1 MNTKQHRIDTKQHID
16 IVKKI
21 MDVMMLLEVEN
32 KMIKK
37 NDSFKNG
44 LGNALLMWIV
54 GVSPIILPVIYT
66 VICYAINIDDKLSDI
81 GMAVSTFLGGLLS
94 IFVMKKEYQVDIK
107 EYIRKPDTKT
117 LILIIAG
124 SIFYAITAMYIIY
137 QPLLVGETEVN
148 AFMIVEL
155 VVFSTLA
162 PVGEE
167 LVFRFAML
175 TILLITAKNNRFKIM
190 FSIVMISV
198 LWMAMH
204 LSEYVPRCFEITFV
218 GIILG
223 FIYLKS
229 KNVIYCIVS
238 HIVLNAVTYTFAAL
252 YHWFLEREY
261 ILYISIL
268 LFLVSGVA
276 LSYKLCKSD
285 CGKFDTETN
294 S

>member
-1 MNTKQHRIDTKQHID
+1 
-16 IVKKI
+16 
-21 MDVMMLLEVEN
+21 
-32 KMIKK
+32 MIKK

-190 FSIVMISV
+190 FSIVSV
-198 LWMAMH
+198 
-204 LSEYVPRCFEITFV
+204 
-218 GIILG
+218 IILDV
-223 FIYLKS
+223 FT
-229 KNVIYCIVS
+229 V
-238 HIVLNAVTYTFAAL
+238 
-252 YHWFLEREY
+252 
-261 ILYISIL
+261 
-268 LFLVSGVA
+268 
-276 LSYKLCKSD
+276 
-285 CGKFDTETN
+285 
-294 S
+294 